1 MAQIQFKSK
10 TFVQNHSM
18 LEKYP
23 VIIEEVIK
31 KTQSD
36 ELRCFNLSSFM
47 SDKPL
52 EEVFQEIDKDMKFF
66 SVYIF
71 MEWLEDDLREDER
84 YTEKEEV
91 HLCSRDT
98 FSPMTA
104 GIALSF
110 IEKKK
115 LSGSTFLI
123 WLAIFI

>member
-10 TFVQNHSM
+10 SFVQNHSM

-66 SVYIF
+66 SVCIF
-71 MEWLEDDLREDER
+71 TENISSLSMNEWS
-84 YTEKEEV
+84 
-91 HLCSRDT
+91 H
-98 FSPMTA
+98 
-104 GIALSF
+104 
-110 IEKKK
+110 
-115 LSGSTFLI
+115 
-123 WLAIFI
+123 